1 MNLPLTIG
9 RTLLATVA
17 AWWRGD
23 RIRAGVGEGRLMS
36 LRIGDGF
43 VLFGDRY
50 RVVGR
55 DASVDESSLQCRYQL
70 DDGELFVTL
79 DLDAKQPAAWLVR
92 SGVRTVVF
100 SDDVMFP
107 SAGDE
112 MRQSRGRASL
122 NDAEF
127 V

>member
-1 MNLPLTIG
+1 MSLVLTIG
-9 RTLLATVA
+9 RTCLATVV

-55 DASVDESSLQCRYQL
+55 DVSVDESSLRCRYRL
-70 DDGELFVTL
+70 DDGELLVEL
-79 DLDAKQPAAWLVR
+79 ERGAKEPAAWLVR
-92 SGVRTVVF
+92 SGIRTAVF
-100 SDDVMFP
+100 SDDMMFP
-107 SAGDE
+107 SAGNE
-112 MRQSRGRASL
+112 TKQTKGRASL